1 VFVAVTLPVSLGCIW
16 AHLDNYVCPELQVHV
31 LRILWMTPIYSVNAL
46 VSLVLVYSCK
56 AHLTVYPDT
65 LREGYEA
72 YCILS
77 FFSLLVTWVRLYH
90 GRDIGVLLQERYG
103 EVPVDH
109 LPPCRIQ
116 LGRRVWNLVQ
126 PWPAEVFVERCK
138 YGVMTYVVATPVC
151 TLLTFVL
158 SITGDMED
166 DALTLG
172 NPYTYISLVMN
183 ASSLWAVYCLI
194 LFYVRAHKELEPM
207 RPFGKFFCVKGVVF
221 FTYWQNLGIQIWGHA
236 MGDFL
241 GHSKW
246 ECKMSTGQIT
256 GALTDFLI
264 CVEMLIFA
272 IGHTF
277 AFSPNDFVPSNDP
290 VDGLGVTRGGIP
302 QSSNRMRTTSGK
314 LKAMMQVDDVY
325 SEVTQHARQVVT
337 DSIHGT
343 KRTAEESL
351 GWAQKL
357 ILRIFIR
364 EEASEQNPLL
374 PRAPPS

>member
-1 VFVAVTLPVSLGCIW
+1 
-16 AHLDNYVCPELQVHV
+16 LDNYVCPELQVHV

-46 VSLVLVYSCK
+46 VSLILVYSCQ

-77 FFSLLVTWVRLYH
+77 FFSLLVTWGRLFH
-90 GRDIGVLLQERYG
+90 GRDISDLLQERYG
-103 EVPVDH
+103 EVPIDH

-116 LGRRVWNLVQ
+116 FGQRVWTPIQ

-138 YGVMTYVVATPVC
+138 YGVMTYVVATPIC
-151 TLLTFVL
+151 TTLTFIL
-158 SITGDMED
+158 SITGTMEG

-183 ASSLWAVYCLI
+183 VTSLWAVYCLI
-194 LFYVRAHKELEPM
+194 LFYARARSELEPM
-207 RPFGKFFCVKGVVF
+207 RPLGKFLCVKGVVF
-221 FTYWQNLGIQIWGHA
+221 FTYWQNFALQIWGHA

-241 GHSKW
+241 GHSRW
-246 ECKMSTGQIT
+246 ECKMTTSQIT
-256 GALTDFLI
+256 AALTDFLI

-277 AFSPNDFVPSNDP
+277 AFSPNDFIPSNDP
-290 VDGLGVTRGGIP
+290 VDGLGVTRSGIP
-302 QSSNRMRTTSGK
+302 QSANRTRTTSGK

-325 SEVTQHARQVVT
+325 SEVAQHARQVVS

-351 GWAQKL
+351 GWAQRL
-357 ILRIFIR
+357 ILRIFTKG
-364 EEASEQNPLL
+364 EANEGAPLLSEQGG
-374 PRAPPS
+374 R